1 MNRKLQTLIVSMIVI
16 SLISLIIP
24 WIGILSAILSL
35 VLYILFKKNEKSIF
49 YKENLN
55 KEILKTENTFKEKQS
70 ILSEIENDISKKQ
83 DELNLEKVKLTE
95 LKNQFD
101 YLKEIVSYNN
111 TIDNLKF
118 KIETS
123 KSALEKISQKINL
136 SEEFLSYKELENE
149 LYILE
154 IGISEKKYDYDLSE
168 EYKEKL
174 KINRNNQKQYIKDR
188 LALKDSNMSSLLDPS
203 LKYKERNDLINN
215 LYKLSLRAFNNEAD
229 LVVNKLTISTFNSS
243 RKKLESSLE
252 QINKLISVYKISI
265 STDFFKLKVDELQLQ
280 YEYLLKVQ
288 EEREEQRIIK
298 EKIKEEAK
306 VQAEIE
312 KLKTEAKKEK
322 EVYQKA
328 FLKAKSELEQASEDK
343 KKELLLE
350 INSLK
355 EKLKMAEEKGQRA
368 TSMAE
373 QTKSGYVYIISNIGS
388 FGEDVYKIGL
398 TRRLDPIDRIK
409 ELSNASVPFSF
420 DVHALIPSDDAPA
433 LEKEL
438 HNHFAQYRVNK
449 ANCRKEFFK
458 IKLSEIESFVN
469 EKMNKK
475 IKFTKVA
482 EALEY
487 KQTLQ
492 MN

>member
-1 MNRKLQTLIVSMIVI
+1 MNKKLQTLIVSMIVI

-136 SEEFLSYKELENE
+136 SEEFLSYKELEDE

-188 LALKDSNMSSLLDPS
+188 LAIKDSNMSSLLDSS
-203 LKYKERNDLINN
+203 LKYKERNDIINN

-229 LVVNKLTISTFNSS
+229 LVVNKLTISNFNSS
-243 RKKLESSLE
+243 RKKLESSME

-420 DVHALIPSDDAPA
+420 DVHALIPSEDAPA

>member
-1 MNRKLQTLIVSMIVI
+1 MNKKLEALIISIIVI
-16 SLISLIIP
+16 SFISLIIP

-136 SEEFLSYKELENE
+136 SEEFLSYKELEDE

-203 LKYKERNDLINN
+203 LKYKERNDIINN

-229 LVVNKLTISTFNSS
+229 LVVNKLTISNFNSS
-243 RKKLESSLE
+243 RKKLESSME

-420 DVHALIPSDDAPA
+420 DVHALIPSEDAPA

>member
-1 MNRKLQTLIVSMIVI
+1 MNKKLQTLIVSMIVI

-49 YKENLN
+49 YKEKLN

-136 SEEFLSYKELENE
+136 SEEFLSYKELEDE

-188 LALKDSNMSSLLDPS
+188 LAIKDSNMSSLLDSS
-203 LKYKERNDLINN
+203 LKYKERNDIINN

-229 LVVNKLTISTFNSS
+229 LVVNKLTISNFNSS
-243 RKKLESSLE
+243 RKKLESSME